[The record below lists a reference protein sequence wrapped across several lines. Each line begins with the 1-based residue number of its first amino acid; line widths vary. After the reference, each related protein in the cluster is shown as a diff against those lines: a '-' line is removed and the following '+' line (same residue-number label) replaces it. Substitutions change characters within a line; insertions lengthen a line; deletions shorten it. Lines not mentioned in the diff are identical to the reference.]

1 MKKLLFLA
9 LGIALELN
17 AQTDVKGDAYTGR
30 LCVGSNFSA
39 KYTYAIPKEDAG
51 HDILDQWMGW
61 SEPIATET
69 GEVEYYRIKMKSPF
83 GAEEYKE
90 LSWLYRQDGSKVYFY
105 DEEKK
110 KDILLMD
117 FGLEEGDTFC
127 REYNDFTVQAEVI
140 AVYDTILSETYNAES
155 YKGKAIKLQGKAPYT
170 WFQDIWVEGIGSIY
184 TGLYPTWKAYP
195 SDVFLLTYDR
205 LGYEIND
212 YAGMVRFFPDRPGQ
226 LKTTTMTRIYQASD
240 EYKQYRETYGDKS
253 TYEFRGDTLF
263 ARWIMG
269 INCADDAYIACLIH
283 DGPQNKRISFAHP
296 ESMVQ
301 TTCYSTYLVEVKLC
315 GFEPGEYIVGDTTL
329 ICQGADIP
337 EVCDFEPVLKEGRTW
352 NYIGHDTYTM
362 TDDYY
367 SLQVGGDTV
376 VSDIP
381 CKKILYIQGEKVR
394 LHSLMYEKDGRV
406 YGRSDALGAKD
417 GEWLLYFDFN
427 MKEGETFEWYGE
439 TYRVVEKDTLNTYGH
454 KRRRIHFCKEGWEYN
469 KGVFTWIE
477 GIGGKEGGL
486 DMPFML
492 PFNRYTIYLQSCY
505 DGRDI
510 IYSPKGNEMVNA
522 YRPFVEE
529 GKVWKMGWYKEGV
542 DPTTTA
548 PVRIECQYLQGDT
561 IIDGLQY
568 KRLMISEDENM
579 PARYA
584 GAVRED
590 QRVVLFCPIG
600 STVPLRLYDFASPA
614 GTGGRYI
621 NFFLLI
627 DVLFEVNLGEIFVI
641 DTETYKGCGRE
652 VRFSGQQKV
661 TWLQGVGHMGLYSLD
676 TSIMNGGSFRLLS
689 CTMGDEVLYYDSS
702 LMPQES
708 EAKKKKLDFTHVI
721 KAQPRAPR
729 HRARQEGDGTL
740 KGEYSDSEMFVR
752 LNPLMGDYTAT
763 LADASGRVV
772 YQKTVLT
779 DNVLALNTTL
789 TAYGPGNYVLTLEN
803 DDEAY
808 TATLN
813 IEPNGIEKVQGS
825 KGSSTSEAAK
835 PSAKGSKVQGIYDL
849 QGRQLQ
855 KAPEKGVYIEDGKKR
870 VIK

>member
-1 MKKLLFLA
+1 MRK
-9 LGIALELN
+9 IALLLTLFCCGLNLQAGNDIARPIIGGEGTRRWVYDIVTSEKRHTILQQFDDEIFWNEREPVKKDGKTYYELKMKLNYKEVPELN
-17 AQTDVKGDAYTGR
+17 
-30 LCVGSNFSA
+30 
-39 KYTYAIPKEDAG
+39 
-51 HDILDQWMGW
+51 
-61 SEPIATET
+61 
-69 GEVEYYRIKMKSPF
+69 
-83 GAEEYKE
+83 
-90 LSWLYRQDGSKVYFY
+90 WLYRQENEKVYFY
-105 DEEKK
+105 DDEKK
-110 KDILLMD
+110 KELLLFD
-117 FGLEEGDTFC
+117 FGLKEGDVFR
-127 REYNDFTVQAEVI
+127 REYENSILEAEVV
-140 AVYDTILSETYNAES
+140 AVYDTTITENYWNTSYTARAIRLRGKEPET
-155 YKGKAIKLQGKAPYT
+155 Q
-170 WFQDIWVEGIGSIY
+170 FHDIWVEGIGSIK
-184 TGLYPTWKAYP
+184 TGLYPTWKASS
-195 SDVFLLTYDR
+195 SDVYLLDFNTYGGNGAYILPLAPDVPQCIKMAKITKEHFDPDSYPKEETH
-205 LGYEIND
+205 YEFVND
-212 YAGMVRFFPDRPGQ
+212 TLRVWGIRDYYWDYDVCLIGGDNSIRFYEVEPQIQEEVYKLAKFEIKFPDF
-226 LKTTTMTRIYQASD
+226 
-240 EYKQYRETYGDKS
+240 KS
-253 TYEFRGDTLF
+253 
-263 ARWIMG
+263 
-269 INCADDAYIACLIH
+269 
-283 DGPQNKRISFAHP
+283 
-296 ESMVQ
+296 
-301 TTCYSTYLVEVKLC
+301 
-315 GFEPGEYIVGDTTL
+315 GEYTIYNGSDGIDTTL
-329 ICQGADIP
+329 VCQGADIP

-849 QGRQLQ
+849 QGRRLL
-855 KAPEKGVYIEDGKKR
+855 KAPEKGMYIQDGKK
-870 VIK
+870 KTHPQPLP